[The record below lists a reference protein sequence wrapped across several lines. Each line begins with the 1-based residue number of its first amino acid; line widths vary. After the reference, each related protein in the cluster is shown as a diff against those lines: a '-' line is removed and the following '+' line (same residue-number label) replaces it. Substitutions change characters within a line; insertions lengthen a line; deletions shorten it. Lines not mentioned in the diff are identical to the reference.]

1 MKTLRKLLVLA
12 PVLVMSLTACEAK
25 IDEAKAAERA
35 KAYNVAEVST
45 QYKSLDQKSECKV
58 NKNTGVFAD
67 GGMLGSV
74 VTLLKTALN
83 NEEKGIDPAEG
94 IYTAAA
100 FAELASGASIEG
112 AKTSISYYAYKST
125 GLKIVGEAKAD
136 QNSSGM
142 KMTGSS
148 KATMYVLDDGRI
160 EKGSGSVKMNVTG
173 EAAGVKLEGALD
185 LSFTVTYTWNKA

>member
-1 MKTLRKLLVLA
+1 
-12 PVLVMSLTACEAK
+12 
-25 IDEAKAAERA
+25 
-35 KAYNVAEVST
+35 
-45 QYKSLDQKSECKV
+45 
-58 NKNTGVFAD
+58 
-67 GGMLGSV
+67 MLGSV

-83 NEEKGIDPAEG
+83 NEEKGLDPAEG

-100 FAELASGASIEG
+100 FAELTSGASIEG
-112 AKTSISYYAYKST
+112 AKMNISYYAYKST

-160 EKGSGSVKMNVTG
+160 EKENSTMKMSVSGDMG
-173 EAAGVKLEGALD
+173 GVKLSGD
-185 LSFTVTYTWNKA
+185 LEANTNVTYNWKK